1 MRDSKSM
8 GNVYNKKDEVDGQM
22 IDKHLAVIC
31 KNCISC
37 NHHHHHHHQIF
48 VFVLTK
54 TRNDLK
60 SPRNYLKPPET
71 SHVIVFFT

>member
-1 MRDSKSM
+1 M

-37 NHHHHHHHQIF
+37 NHHHHDQHHHHHHHQIF

-54 TRNDLK
+54 KRNDLK
-60 SPRNYLKPPET
+60 PPEAT
-71 SHVIVFFT
+71 QKLPETT